1 MTLEDLKR
9 FNEENERDEY
19 FYTIEIL
26 FYEKKKDGSL
36 FLKDGDPCFRQ
47 TDDYKTALESFNNC
61 VKSCKNELCEI
72 FLKKIDS
79 IEFHS
84 INYEII
90 MEFKNRERMY

>member
-1 MTLEDLKR
+1 MTLEELKQI
-9 FNEENERDEY
+9 NEKEGWDFCLY
-19 FYTIEIL
+19 VIEIL

-61 VKSCKNELCEI
+61 VKSCKNELCDV